1 MGLAANN
8 LTLIIRIW
16 LAVIIFQY
24 GHSENVEP
32 RALELSVPWRPIP
45 YHVPQQQLQQ
55 SQQPQQLISVASF
68 DTTSKDELVH
78 IAQHNAQI
86 LKQFNQPIAQYS
98 QHSQGG
104 MKVQIT
110 THQQAPGPSPAASVQ
125 QQHHQH
131 HHHHLQHG
139 APSFGHTP
147 AGPPKYM
154 TTPLL
159 QTIYPG
165 APHKQQ
171 QSPAQSK
178 PFVKSDQITTLNMV
192 HSSTPKITAAISSH
206 GAVGVKSAKFNGQF
220 RDVQPTIVQKS
231 TLKPHPVMNKLQSHL
246 GITGFR
252 QKQPVAT
259 SSNRLE
265 HFINPNHLY
274 GTYIQFGQSPALS
287 PASLAPTK
295 TKYLS
300 QLGSGVP
307 TFDTQTLK
315 SFFNAPGYTPSVGQF
330 KKLNFIQQQQQLQQG
345 AASGKFSFPHF
356 NQIPADLAEFPKKYV
371 TPSSAEKE
379 LTKTGSGGLDSTPL
393 FPHLPPSVLT
403 PFFQQVQQQ
412 QQQHSSSSSFISGNK
427 YNNFNLKTQHP
438 APPVASQSSSTAGS
452 STKHSFTQGQFQSD
466 REPLS
471 NFGSQVFGGG
481 AFSAYS
487 TQQPLPIEHKPYEVL
502 KFKESP
508 GKQLSTK
515 FNEIHDEYS
524 KNLVPPPPSTQ
535 QAFLPTVLNHLAES
549 SPSKDPIEI
558 LNKYNI
564 NPHSPLQDANRF
576 SYDFPRPT
584 PVSHAAS
591 TSGPVPTTVSTT
603 TTTTTTQF
611 PTATTLPRQ
620 QYYQHHYSQFQFPG
634 EQSFHNHQSSS
645 PVLVT
650 PVNELSENGWFT
662 REKYLTTEKPN
673 VFKNL
678 FRPVESEYKQHKLM
692 HPAYTGLP
700 PNRRPTATASSTTTS
715 TSAGPTTNSPWDQS
729 TEEPII
735 THSFFTIEDAIADP
749 TLIPP
754 RSKNKYKY
762 TTDAEEENRQEDL
775 QLEIVTIGPFFGSEE
790 SPIQQVVTTPAP
802 TRAQGSK
809 GANGQQHRRRRPKP
823 HHQSSTTTEYTTEQD
838 STESTT
844 NAISPSLN
852 TVDNRN
858 RNRIRFRPKPVTTVI
873 SPIAAIVETEAATT
887 NLPTPPPLPTFV
899 SSEEFDGAVIKK
911 FRKKPHFTRNRF
923 NVLSQ
928 REEEKN
934 SVLDQTEPSLAT
946 PTLTTISSTSTL
958 TSAAAS
964 VPAEASPS
972 LPPLGGGFRSRY
984 RPAAPQQ
991 KGKDSQEDTQSING
1005 DGLKLNSRLPGRL
1018 PPTAASSTVATSTDT
1033 ASVAL
1038 FNSDESNI
1046 NSSEPQNRTRGGE
1059 HNRPRFSIK
1068 EYRNKLNRTVTS
1080 TAGPTS
1086 TAASPVGDLETTTAP
1101 KLRFP
1106 TRNRFLVNARLNK
1119 TVESNDIVPT
1129 GTGGVTTEK
1138 TANETTTRSSF
1149 RPHGTRTYN
1158 RFTVKKPSTESPQT
1172 STAAG
1177 TATRGQASNGANLA
1191 TRGRTKTAY
1200 DQAVA
1205 ANRTL
1210 AAGTYNTTA
1219 SLINRR
1225 PPKITLRQRIQ
1236 NYNRKKEM
1244 EQTNTAAGAASEDA
1258 LKRGDEVADI
1268 PSVDQNS
1275 VLASSGELN
1284 RPIDDLGTLGDRF
1297 ESSNSGTDDV
1307 TTRSSTTES
1316 YRHHE
1321 TAIMKISPKD
1331 PNSATAATNGED
1343 YDLNS
1348 ASSDYSKRV
1357 VELTLSGTGTKD
1369 RGNFKSVNKGLLSR
1383 KVPGY
1388 FTLATEDPI
1397 LPIEAFFPQV
1407 KKPSGGLA

>member
-1 MGLAANN
+1 MGLGNN

-45 YHVPQQQLQQ
+45 YHVPQQQPQQ
-55 SQQPQQLISVASF
+55 SQQLISVASF

-98 QHSQGG
+98 QHPQGG

-110 THQQAPGPSPAASVQ
+110 THQQAPGPSPAASA
-125 QQHHQH
+125 QQHHQQH
-131 HHHHLQHG
+131 HHHHHQHSPQG
-139 APSFGHTP
+139 VPSFGHTP

-159 QTIYPG
+159 QTIYPAG
-165 APHKQQ
+165 PHKQQ
-171 QSPAQSK
+171 QSPPQSK

-192 HSSTPKITAAISSH
+192 HSSTPKITAAISTH
-206 GAVGVKSAKFNGQF
+206 GAVGVKSGKFNGQF
-220 RDVQPTIVQKS
+220 RDVQPTNQKS

-252 QKQPVAT
+252 PKQPIAT

-287 PASLAPTK
+287 PASLPPTK
-295 TKYLS
+295 TKFLS
-300 QLGSGVP
+300 QLGSGGVP
-307 TFDTQTLK
+307 TFDSQTLK

-330 KKLNFIQQQQQLQQG
+330 KKLNFIQQQQQLQPGNG
-345 AASGKFSFPHF
+345 AKFSFPHF

-379 LTKTGSGGLDSTPL
+379 LTKTAAGGLDSTPL

-412 QQQHSSSSSFISGNK
+412 QQQHSSSSGFISGNK

-438 APPVASQSSSTAGS
+438 APPVSSQSGSAGGS
-452 STKHSFTQGQFQSD
+452 STKHSFSQGQFQSE
-466 REPLS
+466 RESLS

-487 TQQPLPIEHKPYEVL
+487 TQQPLPIEHKPYEIV

-515 FNEIHDEYS
+515 FNEVQDEYS

-535 QAFLPTVLNHLAES
+535 QAFLPTVLNHLSES

-576 SYDFPRPT
+576 SYEFPRPT
-584 PVSHAAS
+584 PVSHASS
-591 TSGPVPTTVSTT
+591 TGPAPTTVS

-620 QYYQHHYSQFQFPG
+620 QYYQHHYNQYQFPG

-650 PVNELSENGWFT
+650 PLNELSDNGWFN

-700 PNRRPTATASSTTTS
+700 PNRRPSAAPSSTTTS
-715 TSAGPTTNSPWDQS
+715 TSASAGSTTNSPWDQS

-754 RSKNKYKY
+754 KSKNKYKY
-762 TTDAEEENRQEDL
+762 TTDAEEENRQDDL

-790 SPIQQVVTTPAP
+790 SPIQQVVTTTVPSRAP
-802 TRAQGSK
+802 GSK
-809 GANGQQHRRRRPKP
+809 GGNGQQHRRRRPKP
-823 HHQSSTTTEYTTEQD
+823 HHQSSTTTEYTTEMD

-844 NAISPSLN
+844 NAISPSVN
-852 TVDNRN
+852 TVSDSRN
-858 RNRIRFRPKPVTTVI
+858 RNRIRFRPKPITTVT
-873 SPIAAIVETEAATT
+873 PPPNAAIVETEAVTT
-887 NLPTPPPLPTFV
+887 IPPTPPPLPTFV

-923 NVLSQ
+923 NVLNQ

-934 SVLDQTEPSLAT
+934 VILDQTEPSLAT
-946 PTLTTISSTSTL
+946 PTLTTVASTSTS
-958 TSAAAS
+958 TSAAAVS
-964 VPAEASPS
+964 IPVEASPS
-972 LPPLGGGFRSRY
+972 VPAIGGGFRSRY
-984 RPAAPQQ
+984 RPAPQQ
-991 KGKDSQEDTQSING
+991 KGKDSQEDTQPISG
-1005 DGLKLNSRLPGRL
+1005 DGLKLNSRLPSRL
-1018 PPTAASSTVATSTDT
+1018 PPTASSTLATSTDLS
-1033 ASVAL
+1033 AVSL

-1068 EYRNKLNRTVTS
+1068 EYRNKLNRTAAS

-1086 TAASPVGDLETTTAP
+1086 TVASPVGDLETTTAP

-1119 TVESNDIVPT
+1119 TVESNDVLPT

-1138 TANETTTRSSF
+1138 SANETTTRSSF

-1158 RFTVKKPSTESPQT
+1158 RFTVKKPSTETPQT
-1172 STAAG
+1172 ATNAG
-1177 TATRGQASNGANLA
+1177 TRAQSTNGSNLA
-1191 TRGRTKTAY
+1191 TRGRTKVAY

-1210 AAGTYNTTA
+1210 AGTYNTTA

-1236 NYNRKKEM
+1236 NYNRKKEI
-1244 EQTNTAAGAASEDA
+1244 EQASTATGPATDE
-1258 LKRGDEVADI
+1258 KREEVADI

-1275 VLASSGELN
+1275 VLASSSGEQN

-1297 ESSNSGTDDV
+1297 ESSNGVASDDV
-1307 TTRSSTTES
+1307 TTRSSSTTES

-1331 PNSATAATNGED
+1331 PNSATGASNGDD

-1357 VELTLSGTGTKD
+1357 VELTLSGTGSKD
-1369 RGNFKSVNKGLLSR
+1369 RGSFKSVNKGLLSR